1 MDYESEFLSTESTIL
16 VFSATANK
24 LIVPY
29 PDYKDVSSKFEEEKY
44 WLPLS
49 LNELVKCVTFRGEP
63 VTVLMGKDFYLS
75 EESLFIDIWS
85 QYVFLSCSRQKEH
98 RFLTADVP

>member
-1 MDYESEFLSTESTIL
+1 MGQMDYESEFLSTESTIL

-44 WLPLS
+44 
-49 LNELVKCVTFRGEP
+49 
-63 VTVLMGKDFYLS
+63 
-75 EESLFIDIWS
+75 
-85 QYVFLSCSRQKEH
+85 
-98 RFLTADVP
+98 